1 MRYSLDDTGLQGSYP
16 DTGWLTFEFILG
28 MMIASYRGL
37 PLYLENQKNK
47 VWHHSQQRT
56 IHGKKVAIIG
66 NGGIAR
72 KFRHLAFIFQDTQ
85 IDRFSRTGSKDSMLV
100 EKFYENVEDYDVIIV
115 LVPLNETT
123 VNMFNKNIFSR
134 IKDDALFIN
143 MSYGQVVNTDDLV
156 EELNKDRFFAVL
168 DQVYPNPLPQD
179 HPLWDCPNLIITPHV
194 ASNAR

>member
-1 MRYSLDDTGLQGSYP
+1 MRYRTDDTGLGESYP
-16 DTGWLTFEFILG
+16 DPGWVTFEFILG

-47 VWHHSQQRT
+47 VWQHSQQIT
-56 IHGKKVAIIG
+56 IHGKKIAIIG
-66 NGGIAR
+66 NGRIGK
-72 KFRHLAFIFQDTQ
+72 KFRHLSAIFQDTK
-85 IDRFSRTGSKDSMLV
+85 IHRFSKTGSEGSGRI
-100 EKFYENVEDYDVIIV
+100 EKFYETVEEYDIIV
-115 LVPLNETT
+115 VLIPLNETT
-123 VNMFNKNIFSR
+123 INMFNKDIFRR

-168 DQVYPNPLPQD
+168 DQVYPNPLPEN